1 MLLFSEQKFLKY
13 EVPKYVIGS
22 DHRTPS
28 IYDRKIGSLYN
39 VVKFEL
45 GITAQIFSKIEHSH

>member
-1 MLLFSEQKFLKY
+1 MLLFSEQEFLKY

-28 IYDRKIGSLYN
+28 IYARKIGSL
-39 VVKFEL
+39 
-45 GITAQIFSKIEHSH
+45 